1 MRAVHLAKAAAL
13 LGLAAALPAG
23 PLQAQ
28 PASPPIVA
36 VFVLEDTRPAK
47 VRLSERERVDLTAY
61 LSNALVEGGA
71 YRVVPPERLRAV
83 LLEKKKESY
92 RACVDERCQI
102 EIGQE
107 VAAQKT
113 LVTRVIQ
120 VGAQCAIIGTLFDLE
135 QAAAERASTHKGAC
149 GRDKLFEGLEALA
162 KGLQGGGAKSVAGLP
177 TEADSLEAERLYK
190 EGLAAL
196 EKGDADLALQ
206 RFQAVELA
214 GFADWRLAN
223 DLYHQWGEVHRN
235 QKNDPARALEKLQR
249 CVDVSQDPTEW
260 PAPWCEYLLGTLAW
274 SQGNTDRAIALF
286 ESAWAHLG
294 KAEWVYKNDVLHS
307 LGEAYRIA
315 RKDQAK
321 AIAFHQQALDVSL
334 DKTDWPAPWSQYI
347 LGIIAWERQD
357 ADRAIALYGQAL
369 TLLAPHSWAY
379 KNDVYHML
387 GEAYRVLKKDPA
399 KAAEYHRQVVGISAD
414 PTDWPAPWSQYLLG
428 VLAQERGDADAAIAL
443 YDQALGYL
451 APHLPIY
458 KNDVLFMLGEVY
470 RNLKKNPGKAAG
482 YHQQAVAIS
491 PDKTEW
497 PAPWSQYI
505 LGILAQERGDADA
518 AIALYDQALVYLAPH
533 PPIYKND
540 VLYMLGELHRNL
552 KKDPAR
558 SAEYFQ
564 QAVDIS
570 PDKTDWPAPWSQY
583 MAGVVAHEQGNA
595 DRAIALY
602 SQALV
607 YLAPHPGIY
616 KNDVLFNLGEVYRN
630 LKKDPG
636 KAAEYHQQAVDVSPD
651 KTDWPT
657 PWSQYI
663 LGWMAWE
670 QDNPDRAIT
679 LETLALTYLEP
690 HPWIYKND
698 VRWVIGE
705 AYRDGKHD
713 PAGALPHYQACVTIS
728 QDLADWPA
736 YWCLLRQAEILRDRG
751 QKGLAAE
758 QLLRAETAG
767 KAEPGFLQEVD
778 RVLRASGMR

>member
-443 YDQALGYL
+443 YDQAL
-451 APHLPIY
+451 
-458 KNDVLFMLGEVY
+458 
-470 RNLKKNPGKAAG
+470 
-482 YHQQAVAIS
+482 
-491 PDKTEW
+491 
-497 PAPWSQYI
+497 
-505 LGILAQERGDADA
+505 
-518 AIALYDQALVYLAPH
+518 VYLAPH

-751 QKGLAAE
+751 QKGLA
-758 QLLRAETAG
+758 
-767 KAEPGFLQEVD
+767 
-778 RVLRASGMR
+778 